1 MFSLSLYNSSL
12 KSQWDNFI
20 NESKNG
26 TFLFNRD
33 FIEYHK
39 NRFKDYSILFYK
51 LDKLIAVFPANR
63 LDDKIYSHQGLTYGG
78 LILSKQIKF
87 SDVFQIFNLLLSHL
101 YETNYSTLIIKEM
114 PEIYKALP
122 SSEVNYLLHRMKA
135 KLIRRDLLSVIKR
148 GNNSYSRDRI
158 QGNKRGKKFKLTVKE
173 TLSFDEFWNTLLIPN
188 LKNKHNVAPV
198 HSLEEITIL
207 NESFPKKIRQFNVYL
222 DDKIVA
228 GTTVF
233 ETKTTAHIQ
242 YISANSEKNKLGSLD
257 YLFIY
262 LIEEVFNK
270 KDYFDFGTSNEN
282 NGEFVNQGLL
292 YWKEGFGARSITQ
305 DFYEI
310 QTKNYT
316 ALKDLIT

>member
-26 TFLFNRD
+26 TFLFNRN

-51 LDKLIAVFPANR
+51 QDKLIAVLPANK

-87 SDVFQIFNLLLSHL
+87 SDVTEVFNLLLSHL
-101 YETNYSTLIIKEM
+101 HETNYSTLIIKEI
-114 PEIYKALP
+114 PEIYKSLP
-122 SSEVNYLLHRMKA
+122 SGEVNYLLHRMKA
-135 KLIRRDLLSVIKR
+135 KLIRRDVLSVIKL
-148 GNNSYSRDRI
+148 GNNSFSRDRI
-158 QGNKRGKKFKLTVKE
+158 QGNKRGKKNKLTIKE
-173 TLSFDEFWNTLLIPN
+173 TSSFEEFWNTLLIPN

-207 NESFPKKIRQFNVYL
+207 NEFFPKKIRQFNVYS

-228 GTTVF
+228 GTTIF
-233 ETKTTAHIQ
+233 ETKTTAHVQ
-242 YISANSEKNKLGSLD
+242 YISANEEKNKLGSLD
-257 YLFIY
+257 YLFTY

-270 KDYFDFGTSNEN
+270 KDYFDFGISNEN
-282 NGEFVNQGLL
+282 NSEFVNQGLL

-310 QTKNYT
+310 HTKNYT
-316 ALKDLIT
+316 GLRDLMI

>member
-198 HSLEEITIL
+198 HSLDEIIVL
-207 NESFPKKIRQFNVYL
+207 NKSFPKKIRQFNVYL

-228 GTTVF
+228 GTTIF

-282 NGEFVNQGLL
+282 NGEFINQGLL

-310 QTKNYT
+310 QIKNYT
-316 ALKDLIT
+316 DLKDLMI